1 MFKEE
6 GNFSPVGLSLDCV
19 QIRLFKWLFLERI
32 KPFFHKIFFMS
43 KCIRTNTVIME
54 EPKLK
59 DLPINEQIKSPKV
72 MVIDADGTK
81 MGEIMTQK
89 ALEHAKS
96 QGLDLVLVSP
106 NAVPQV
112 CKIMDYGKYKFDLQ
126 KKQKDNKKT
135 QKNLE
140 MKQIK
145 LSMKISEG
153 DLEYRAKQVLKFAER
168 GYKVKV
174 YIERSRGRAQIY
186 DNKGLD
192 ILRRFAEM
200 VSNEYKIEKEPSFG
214 VYDVNMILTVMTKKE
229 KELKNAKTENE

>member
-1 MFKEE
+1 
-6 GNFSPVGLSLDCV
+6 
-19 QIRLFKWLFLERI
+19 
-32 KPFFHKIFFMS
+32 
-43 KCIRTNTVIME
+43 
-54 EPKLK
+54 
-59 DLPINEQIKSPKV
+59 
-72 MVIDADGTK
+72 MVIDTDGSQ
-81 MGEIMTQK
+81 MGEISTQQ
-89 ALEHAKS
+89 ALEHAKA

-106 NAVPQV
+106 NTTPQV

-126 KKQKDNKKT
+126 KKEKNSKKS

-145 LSMKISEG
+145 LSMKINEG

-174 YIERSRGRAQIY
+174 YIEKSRNRARIY
-186 DNKGLD
+186 DAKGLD
-192 ILRRFAEM
+192 ILRKFVEM
-200 VSNEYKIEKEPSFG
+200 VSSEYRIEKEPSFG

>member
-1 MFKEE
+1 
-6 GNFSPVGLSLDCV
+6 
-19 QIRLFKWLFLERI
+19 
-32 KPFFHKIFFMS
+32 
-43 KCIRTNTVIME
+43 
-54 EPKLK
+54 
-59 DLPINEQIKSPKV
+59 
-72 MVIDADGTK
+72 MVIDTDGSQ
-81 MGEIMTQK
+81 MGEISTQQ
-89 ALEHAKS
+89 ALEHAKA

-106 NAVPQV
+106 NTTPQV

-126 KKQKDNKKT
+126 KKEKNSKKS

-145 LSMKISEG
+145 LSMKINEG

-174 YIERSRGRAQIY
+174 YIEKSRNRARIY
-186 DNKGLD
+186 DAKGLD
-192 ILRRFAEM
+192 ILRKFAEM
-200 VSNEYKIEKEPSFG
+200 VSSEYRIEKEPSFG